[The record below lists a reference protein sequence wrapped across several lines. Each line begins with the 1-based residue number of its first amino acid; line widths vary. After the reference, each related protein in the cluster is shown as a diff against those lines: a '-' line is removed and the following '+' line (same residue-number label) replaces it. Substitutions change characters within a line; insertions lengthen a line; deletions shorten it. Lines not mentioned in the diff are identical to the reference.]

1 MRSYKELLEQ
11 NKMLLEERI
20 DNSIVDNNAEVWRN
34 KFNKLMK
41 ENQDLKVDH
50 RFIFK
55 ICNELTKENQELK
68 QEINDKIIDSK
79 VEPVFIC
86 GGKGNGKSFFGST
99 EGQLFTE
106 NVKLKDTNADLI
118 NDNKTLRI
126 MNNNLCDQMKE
137 VEKRNIFLKEQN
149 YVLRKDIDINIKS
162 PKLFTTESYLKLVEK
177 NKKLKKENE
186 TVLNDNIVLVNTISG
201 LFQGRG

>member
-11 NKMLLEERI
+11 NKILLEERI
-20 DNSIVDNNAEVWRN
+20 DNFIVDNNAEVWRN

-68 QEINDKIIDSK
+68 QEINDKILDSK
-79 VEPVFIC
+79 VDPVFIC

-106 NVKLKDTNADLI
+106 NVKLKDTNADLLNTKSDDLTPGVKKI
-118 NDNKTLRI
+118 QNNIKAKLKYYE
-126 MNNNLCDQMKE
+126 NNNIWNK
-137 VEKRNIFLKEQN
+137 
-149 YVLRKDIDINIKS
+149 NIKMS
-162 PKLFTTESYLKLVEK
+162 EVSILKCK
-177 NKKLKKENE
+177 NTWINNAE
-186 TVLNDNIVLVNTISG
+186 VS
-201 LFQGRG
+201 